1 MVETLELVTDEL
13 EDKKDDTKVTL
24 VSAATSNFHQGQL
37 RYILY
42 NKSLQ

>member
-24 VSAATSNFHQGQL
+24 VSAAISS
-37 RYILY
+37 RPIKIY
-42 NKSLQ
+42 SLQ